1 MCHEP
6 CGWGLGVGTLW
17 SRRLLSPFFL
27 WNLVVPQAAS
37 PMTGALQ
44 NTVQGWDREV
54 VVVLLRPVNTHTHT
68 QKWLK
73 GTPESA
79 EYHPSTLSPVVSIFS
94 FPGTKS
100 LFLFVMQSVSSFK
113 PSLKTFFF
121 SHPWVCSWFF
131 IPFAKYSCL
140 KVVKTQWREPPFC
153 AHQSASILSETKP
166 ACVAN
171 VSNRSQAMCV
181 YACTRL
187 SCLLN

>member
-1 MCHEP
+1 MSRV
-6 CGWGLGVGTLW
+6 VGASELALSDRDVSSRLSFSETL
-17 SRRLLSPFFL
+17 SSLKLRLLWLARFRTPFKAETEKWWWYSCGL
-27 WNLVVPQAAS
+27 S
-37 PMTGALQ
+37 
-44 NTVQGWDREV
+44 
-54 VVVLLRPVNTHTHT
+54 THTHT